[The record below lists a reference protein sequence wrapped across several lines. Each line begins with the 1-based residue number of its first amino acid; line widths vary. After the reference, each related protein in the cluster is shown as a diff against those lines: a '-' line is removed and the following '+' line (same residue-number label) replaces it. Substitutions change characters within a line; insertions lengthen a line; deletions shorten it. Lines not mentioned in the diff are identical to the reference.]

1 MIIIHSDGSVEESTP
16 QVATKPQTIDIDGSP
31 MTLITV
37 GPSDWEP
44 SEAQLQS
51 FVDVYLATTE

>member
-16 QVATKPQTIDIDGSP
+16 QATKPQTIDIDGSP

-51 FVDVYLATTE
+51 FVNAYLATATE